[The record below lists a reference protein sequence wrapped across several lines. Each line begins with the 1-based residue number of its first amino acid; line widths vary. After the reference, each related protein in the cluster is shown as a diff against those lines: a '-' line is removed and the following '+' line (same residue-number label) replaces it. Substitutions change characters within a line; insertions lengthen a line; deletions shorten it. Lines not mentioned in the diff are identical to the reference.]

1 MNPLLFRPRP
11 LNGSPS
17 CASEGC
23 LPAAQLCGRSP
34 SPGSGASAFTLVELL
49 VAIVVFGLVVSIL
62 YGTWTLVLRGN
73 ESALKLAG
81 EAQRTRM
88 AARTIEDALVSAV
101 YFSQNPSHYSFNVDT
116 SGKFAAL
123 SFVGHLGESFPGSGY
138 FDGERVRRVTFLVE
152 SGKEGKSE
160 LKLYQNSMLAAG
172 LEQDQGLYPLIL
184 ARDVS
189 QFTLDFFDPQKGE
202 WLQEWIH
209 TNQLPRIVRVTLGI
223 GHGPRGSTVPDELIC
238 RIIRL
243 PAVGVFGQ

>member
-1 MNPLLFRPRP
+1 MNASRFPSQRFKSGRSSGSRRLL
-11 LNGSPS
+11 PS
-17 CASEGC
+17 
-23 LPAAQLCGRSP
+23 AQRCGRST
-34 SPGSGASAFTLVELL
+34 SLGSGTSAFTLVELL

-62 YGTWTLVLRGN
+62 YGTWTLILRGN

-81 EAQRTRM
+81 EAQRIRM

-116 SGKFAAL
+116 SGKFAAM

-202 WLQEWIH
+202 WLQEWVY

-223 GHGPRGSTVPDELIC
+223 GHGSRGSKAPDELIC
-238 RIIRL
+238 RLIRL

>member
-1 MNPLLFRPRP
+1 MKLFLSFAPPLQYGLF
-11 LNGSPS
+11 S
-17 CASEGC
+17 ASRRF
-23 LPAAQLCGRSP
+23 LFAALQCGRSA
-34 SPGSGASAFTLVELL
+34 SRRSYTSAFTLVELL

-62 YGTWTLVLRGN
+62 YGTWTLILRGN
-73 ESALKLAG
+73 ESALKLAA

-189 QFTLDFFDPQKGE
+189 QFTLNFFDPRKGE
-202 WLQEWIH
+202 WLEEWIY
-209 TNQLPRIVRVTLGI
+209 TNQLPPIVRLTLGI
-223 GHGPRGSTVPDELIC
+223 GHGARGSKVPDELIC
-238 RIIRL
+238 RVVRL